1 MIMLSMAKPRR
12 NNSRET
18 NTCAVL
24 CLIDNSPV
32 ETFECATEVRLEEL
46 KDLTIRLPNLNIV
59 PETTTYKTTL
69 VDILRLYSRTTES
82 KWTFVTPSTGKE
94 VTLSVFSTSELTA
107 SGFYVKDTTCWA
119 KIVSLVKSVPTRFSI
134 VYKA

>member
-1 MIMLSMAKPRR
+1 MLSMAKPRR